1 MIRGGVILE
10 ENRKVLSHKLMIDA
24 RKKSSI
30 TGVLDVISFDAK
42 EVLLETELG
51 ILTIRGDELH
61 VNRLTLEKGEIDLD
75 GKMDSFSYSENKK
88 SKEESLLKRMFR

>member
-1 MIRGGVILE
+1 ME
-10 ENRKVLSHKLMIDA
+10 ESKKVLNHKVMIDA
-24 RKKSSI
+24 RRRSSI

-51 ILTIRGDELH
+51 ILTIQGDELH

-75 GKMDSFSYSENKK
+75 GTLDSFCYSDKK
-88 SKEESLLKRMFR
+88 NNSGDSFLKKMFR

>member
-1 MIRGGVILE
+1 ME
-10 ENRKVLSHKLMIDA
+10 DNKKALSHKLMIDA
-24 RKKSSI
+24 RKRSSI

-51 ILTIRGDELH
+51 VLTIRGDELH

-75 GKMDSFSYSENKK
+75 GKLDSFCYSDKK
-88 SKEESLLKRMFR
+88 NSSEDSFLKRMFR